1 MKLGNFLKKVKPELE
16 NDIWMIVGL
25 GNPGEQYSNTRHNI
39 GAQALSYFAQQ
50 NKVKLAASGKLLR
63 LGSTSIDSSEVH
75 LVRSRSYVNTSG
87 KAVHSAL
94 SKTGSSVKRTIVI
107 YDDLDLPIGSLRLR
121 IGGGSGGHNGIK
133 SLIEEVGSDFIRLRI
148 GIGRPEEN
156 GQPAYDPEIIANYV
170 LTAAKGSEE
179 KILAATIKQTST
191 AIQLVLTDGIE
202 AASRKFNGQ

>member
-1 MKLGNFLKKVKPELE
+1 MKLGNFLKKVKPELA

-39 GAQALSYFAQQ
+39 GARALAYLAQQ
-50 NKVKLAASGKLLR
+50 EKVKLAVSGKLLR
-63 LGSTSIDSSEVH
+63 LGSTSIDSSEVY

-94 SKTGSSVKRTIVI
+94 TKTGSSIKQTIVI

-121 IGGGSGGHNGIK
+121 VGGGSGGHNGIK

-179 KILAATIKQTST
+179 KVLAATIKQTNT
-191 AIQLVLTDGIE
+191 VIQLLISDGIE
-202 AASRKFNGQ
+202 AASRKFNGP